1 MALLAGEDLIWQ
13 LDGPLTV
20 LGQLIPMGRLFVA
33 LRKSDELLRRAEDWL
48 CSWADWALQRGAK
61 VLSFADPIATLDLL
75 GEKTYRGVYLPA
87 LRRLLD
93 RLRAEHPE
101 AVLYVCGK
109 MTQSLLD
116 CDAVVSRV
124 KRFDAANYG
133 EALRAFCREP
143 EDAMVGHFCAHLLSS
158 PETALTLFTWRE

>member
-1 MALLAGEDLIWQ
+1 MALLKGEDLIWQ

-33 LRKSDELLRRAEDWL
+33 LRKSDELLTLAEDWI
-48 CSWADWALQRGAK
+48 CRWADWAVVRGVK

-75 GEKTYRGVYLPA
+75 GEKTYRSVYLPA
-87 LRRLLD
+87 LRHLLD
-93 RLRAEHPE
+93 RLRREHPDT
-101 AVLYVCGK
+101 VLYVCGK

-116 CDAVVSRV
+116 SDAVVSRIR
-124 KRFDAANYG
+124 RFDADNYG
-133 EALRAFCREP
+133 EALRSFCRCP

-158 PETALTLFTWRE
+158 PETALTLFTWKA